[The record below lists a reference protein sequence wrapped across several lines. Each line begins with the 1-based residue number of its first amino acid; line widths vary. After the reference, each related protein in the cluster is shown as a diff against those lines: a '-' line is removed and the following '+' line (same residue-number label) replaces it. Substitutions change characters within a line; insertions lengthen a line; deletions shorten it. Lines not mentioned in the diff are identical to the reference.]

1 MNGNG
6 VTTAHPGAAVNGQ
19 SAPVSALDS
28 LLGDFDRADF
38 FANYW
43 EKRTFVMHHGD
54 PQRFAHL
61 LSCEQYME
69 EEVHHCRVLRGSY
82 LDPQGWPSEVAIR
95 PGQAKKVFE
104 SGMTVAASMM
114 RESGEMKVFLD
125 SYRADLFGVAP
136 HFNAY
141 YSPDRKGY
149 SVHFDAHPVWFLQ
162 IAGSKHW
169 YLGRK
174 PSFRNPPMTLG
185 FPPDRE
191 VLKLPWITAHKP
203 VLDDP
208 EQFLSVTLEP
218 GDVAYM
224 PPGTWHQ
231 ASARGYSLALTL
243 ASARISA
250 ADLVCG
256 VMQDSLSSPEFSALV
271 ERVGG
276 MAASAR
282 GKDGALSADIE
293 ALLAERLAAVKE
305 MVSRI
310 RMEDLRR
317 KLGQLARLPT
327 EEVIALNAKE
337 RT

>member
-1 MNGNG
+1 MDGNG
-6 VTTAHPGAAVNGQ
+6 VTAARSSAAVNGR
-19 SAPVSALDS
+19 SALDS

-43 EKRTFVMHHGD
+43 EKRTCVIHHKDPRRFV
-54 PQRFAHL
+54 HL
-61 LSCEQYME
+61 LSREQFMD
-69 EEVHHCRVLRGSY
+69 EEVRHCRVLRGAY
-82 LDPQGWPSEVAIR
+82 LDPQGWPSEVKIR

-104 SGMTVAASMM
+104 SGMTVAASML
-114 RESGEMKVFLD
+114 RESGEMKAFLD
-125 SYRADLFGVAP
+125 SFRDCMFGVAP

-162 IAGSKHW
+162 IDGSKHW

-174 PSFRNPPMTLG
+174 PVVRNPPMTLG

-191 VLKLPWITAHKP
+191 VLRLPWISVNKP
-203 VLDDP
+203 LLDDP
-208 EQFLSVTLEP
+208 QQFMPVTLEP

-224 PPGTWHQ
+224 PPGTWHR

-243 ASARISA
+243 ASAHISA

-256 VMQDSLSSPEFSALV
+256 VLRDSLSAPQFSALM

-276 MAASAR
+276 IAAAAR
-282 GKDGALSADIE
+282 GGDGALSADLE
-293 ALLAERLAAVKE
+293 KVLAERLAAVKDL
-305 MVSRI
+305 VSRI
-310 RMEDLRR
+310 RVEDLRR
-317 KLGQLARLPT
+317 KFAQLAALPT
-327 EEVIALNAKE
+327 EDLIALNVKKGA
-337 RT
+337 

>member
-1 MNGNG
+1 MNGNS
-6 VTTAHPGAAVNGQ
+6 VTTARAGAAVNGQ
-19 SAPVSALDS
+19 SAPMSALDS

-38 FANYW
+38 FANHW
-43 EKRTFVMHHGD
+43 EKRTCVIHHGD

-61 LSCEQYME
+61 LSCEQFMD
-69 EEVHHCRVLRGSY
+69 EEVRHCRVLRGAY
-82 LDPQGWPSEVAIR
+82 LDPQGWPSEVVIR

-114 RESGEMKVFLD
+114 RESGALKAFLD
-125 SYRADLFGVAP
+125 SFRACLFGVAP

-162 IAGSKHW
+162 VAGSKHW

-174 PSFRNPPMTLG
+174 PVVRNPPMTLG

-191 VLKLPWITAHKP
+191 VLKLPWITVNKP
-203 VLDDP
+203 PLDDP
-208 EQFLSVTLEP
+208 EQFMSVTLEP

-224 PPGTWHQ
+224 PPGTWHR

-243 ASARISA
+243 ASAHITV

-256 VMQDSLSSPEFSALV
+256 VMQDRLSSSECSALT

-276 MAASAR
+276 VAASAR
-282 GKDGALSADIE
+282 GGNGALPGGVE
-293 ALLAERLAAVKE
+293 QALAGRLAAAKDL
-305 MVSRI
+305 VSRI
-310 RMEDLRR
+310 EMEDLRR
-317 KLGQLARLPT
+317 KFAQLAKMST
-327 EEVIALNAKE
+327 EDLIALNVKKAD
-337 RT
+337 